1 MSTLRRRILATAA
14 LPAAALGFLLAAPAA
29 ASASTAAPQPSAS
42 VADHEPGH
50 HHSHGLHLSILL
62 GLHITGSYHHD
73 DEGDCYDGLLGGGL
87 LDLG

>member
-29 ASASTAAPQPSAS
+29 ASASTATPLPSVA

-50 HHSHGLHLSILL
+50 QYHGLHLSILL
-62 GLHITGSYHHD
+62 GLHITGGHHD
-73 DEGDCYDGLLGGGL
+73 DDGDCYDGLLGGGL